1 MPLKL
6 RILINVFLL
15 LALPSV
21 AQDHN
26 IPIGQ
31 WRLHTSYSN
40 GKSLDIANNKV
51 YITCGKGSLYMDKSD
66 LSSHPLSKID
76 GLNDYNVSKIKYNKA
91 LDILVLAYSNGNIDL
106 LHNNT
111 LSNISD
117 IKRKI
122 IPGTKNINHITF
134 AGNYAYL
141 SCDFGISV
149 IDLKKTEIRETYFD
163 IGNGSSPNKIY
174 ATAIT
179 ADQDSIF
186 IASDSGVF
194 AARLSPIV
202 NLLDFNNWHTYR
214 AQDSIPPGK
223 VSSVSILNNNVYAAI
238 EDSGIYI
245 FNGVYWKKTPVPI
258 AAGSPLRSMG
268 ASSGKLLI
276 CTDFKILTYD
286 GTIYDSIKDPAIAFP
301 SEAMYDENGKLW
313 IADLGLGLTSNVQG
327 NFANYIPNGP
337 STDLIFKLY
346 YYNNSIVGLPGAY
359 TDGYLPI
366 GYNEGY
372 YIFDNKFWYN
382 FNKYNTA
389 PIDSIKDLVD
399 AVYNPFDGSLYIAS
413 YGYGLIER
421 KSDGTHIIYNDT
433 LPLPGVCTFPN
444 AIPFLKLGGL
454 AVDNQGN
461 LWISYRHVTTGEP
474 TLYVKRLNGTC
485 STYYFAPSSIL
496 SPTHIVIDD
505 FNNKWVQ
512 LTQSNGVLVFNETGN
527 KTKFLSVGTGQGN
540 LPDNRVRC
548 LSKDK
553 KGQIWVGTNKGI
565 AVFYDPSLIFDA
577 SNFDA
582 SIPIYNQYPLLFEE
596 AIRCITIDGA
606 DRKWIGTEN
615 GLWLF
620 NDDGTQVISHFTTS
634 NSPLLSDIIMDVE
647 INDLTGE
654 VFIGTDQ
661 GIISY
666 RGTATESN
674 DKFNDVKVF
683 PNPVPHNYS
692 GFVGISGLATN
703 SNVKITDIYGN
714 LVYET
719 SANGGT
725 ATWNVKDYNG
735 RPAATGVYLIYA
747 ATSDGTQGFVSKVA
761 VVK

>member
-6 RILINVFLL
+6 RILVNVIFL
-15 LALPSV
+15 LALPSF

-51 YITCGKGSLYMDKSD
+51 YITCGKGSLYMDRSD
-66 LSSHPLSKID
+66 LSSHPFSKID
-76 GLNDYNVSKIKYNKA
+76 GLNDYNVSKVKYNKT

-106 LHNNT
+106 LHDNT
-111 LSNISD
+111 VSNISD

-122 IPGTKNINHITF
+122 ITGTKNINHITF
-134 AGNYAYL
+134 NGNYAYL

-149 IDLKKTEIRETYFD
+149 VDLKKTEIKETYFD

-174 ATAIT
+174 ASAIT
-179 ADQDSIF
+179 ADKDSIF
-186 IASDSGVF
+186 IASDSGVL
-194 AARLSPIV
+194 AARLSPVV
-202 NLLDFNNWHTYR
+202 NLLDFNNWHTFR
-214 AQDSIPPGK
+214 TQDSIPQGK
-223 VSSVSILNNNVYAAI
+223 VTSVAILNNNVYAAI
-238 EDSGIYI
+238 EDSGIYV
-245 FNGVYWKKTPVPI
+245 FNGVYWKKTPVPVTV
-258 AAGSPLRSMG
+258 GSPLRSMN
-268 ASSGKLLI
+268 ASNSKLLI

-301 SEAMYDENGKLW
+301 SEAVYDENGKLW

-337 STDLIFKLY
+337 STDLIFKLH
-346 YYNNSIVGLPGAY
+346 YYNNSIIGIPGGY
-359 TDGYLPI
+359 TDGYQPI

-372 YIFDNKFWYN
+372 YIFDNKYWYN
-382 FNKYNTA
+382 FNKYNTPA
-389 PIDSIKDLVD
+389 IASILDLSAV
-399 AVYNPFDGSLYIAS
+399 VYNPFNGSLYMTS

-421 KSDGTHIIYNDT
+421 KADGSHVVYDENNLITGC
-433 LPLPGVCTFPN
+433 PFPDVTPQIRL
-444 AIPFLKLGGL
+444 AGL
-454 AVDNQGN
+454 AVDGKGD
-461 LWISYRHVTTGEP
+461 LWIANRHVTTGQP
-474 TLYVKRLNGTC
+474 SLYVKRLNGTC
-485 STYYFAPSSIL
+485 DAYSFTPSTVL
-496 SPTHIVIDD
+496 SPTQIVIDD
-505 FNNKWVQ
+505 FNNKWIQ
-512 LTQSNGVLVFNETGN
+512 LTQSNGILVFNESGN
-527 KTKFLSVGTGQGN
+527 KTKFLSVGAGLGN
-540 LPDNRVRC
+540 LPDNRIRC
-548 LSKDK
+548 LAKDK
-553 KGQIWVGTNKGI
+553 KGQVWVGTNKGI
-565 AVFYDPSLIFDA
+565 AVFYDPSLIFSS

-654 VFIGTDQ
+654 VFIGTDK

-666 RGTATESN
+666 RGTATESS
-674 DKFNDVKVF
+674 DKFTDVKVF
-683 PNPVPHNYS
+683 PNPVPQNYS
-692 GFVGISGLATN
+692 GFVGISGLATS

-719 SANGGT
+719 NANGGT

-747 ATSDGTQGFVSKVA
+747 ASSDGVEGFVSKVA